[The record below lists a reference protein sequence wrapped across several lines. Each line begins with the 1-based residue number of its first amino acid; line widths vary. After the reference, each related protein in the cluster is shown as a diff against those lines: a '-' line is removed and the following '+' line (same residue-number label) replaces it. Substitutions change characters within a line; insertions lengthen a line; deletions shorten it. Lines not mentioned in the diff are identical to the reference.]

1 MAKITRL
8 TLDNGGGLERRRLHL
23 REISDDGDAPLE
35 TVGQDLRNAR
45 QRKGEDLAQISRVL
59 KIRKV
64 HLDALEESNFAAL
77 PGRAYAIG
85 FVRSYA
91 EYLGLNGREYVDR
104 LKAEIAG
111 RSEARDAV
119 QVSTPHERKLPP
131 GGVAIAL
138 LLLILVVWGIYT
150 MFVWANRMA
159 APPVT
164 PVPARLSAQVGLA
177 PPPPP
182 PPEVPAAAP
191 VTNTAPAAPSAPP
204 SDTNTVLPPGT
215 KYGAQNVGSRITL
228 LAHRPT
234 RVTVLGQDGKLFLD
248 RLLQPGDSYLV
259 PNQVGLTLST
269 SDGGALEVV
278 LDGSPRG
285 YAGKEGATAEALP
298 LNPRDIADRQARA
311 GGSQTAQGPSRP

>member
-8 TLDNGGGLERRRLHL
+8 TLDNGGGLDRRRLHL

-91 EYLGLNGREYVDR
+91 EYLGLSGRECVDR

-164 PVPARLSAQVGLA
+164 PVPARLSAQVGL
-177 PPPPP
+177 PR
-182 PPEVPAAAP
+182 PPEVSQPAAAAP
-191 VTNTAPAAPSAPP
+191 VTSAPP
-204 SDTNTVLPPGT
+204 AALSAPPNDTNAVLPPGT
-215 KYGAQNVGSRITL
+215 KYGAQNVASRIAL

-248 RLLQPGDSYLV
+248 RLLKPGDSYLV

-285 YAGKEGATAEALP
+285 YAGKEGATAEGLP

-311 GGSQTAQGPSRP
+311 GGSQTAQGPTRQ